1 MTLESKLAMLR
12 HLESEKQKIAE
23 EQKELA
29 VKLVKEH
36 CKLPKDEHG
45 AFDLYLWVSDI
56 PELWASLS
64 LHSAEQTTKRIIKIL
79 KNER

>member
-1 MTLESKLAMLR
+1 MTLESKLALLR

-36 CKLPKDEHG
+36 CTFPEDEHG
-45 AFDLYLWVSDI
+45 AFDLYLWVSDM
-56 PELWASLS
+56 PELWASLGV
-64 LHSAEQTTKRIIKIL
+64 HSAEQAVKSIIKIL
-79 KNER
+79 KSNV